1 MAKRMDYYKVAPEA
15 LKIMMSMDAYINS
28 TAIDPKLIEL
38 IKIRASQINGCAFC
52 LNMHAADAKKR
63 GESDQRIFCV
73 GVWEECAFYSDQEK
87 AALELA
93 EHVTLVPHKR
103 VPDLVYN
110 RVRQHYD
117 EKGYVDL
124 IMIINQ
130 INSWNRISIAMGNE
144 AK

>member
-15 LKIMMSMDAYINS
+15 LRIMMSMDAYINS

-63 GESDQRIFCV
+63 GESDQRIYCV
-73 GVWEECAFYSDQEK
+73 GVWEECAFYSEEEK

-103 VPDLVYN
+103 VPDQVYN

>member
-15 LKIMMSMDAYINS
+15 LAIMMSMDAYINS
-28 TAIDPKLIEL
+28 TSIDPKLIEL

-73 GVWEECAFYSDQEK
+73 GVWEECAFYSEEEK
-87 AALELA
+87 AALELT

-103 VPDLVYN
+103 VPDQVYN

-130 INSWNRISIAMGNE
+130 INSWNRISIAMGNV